1 MARPALGG
9 EAGGRN
15 LPPQWHLLSTHKL
28 LNVNRFHLDHAGMAR
43 PRIEERLHNHRPRR
57 EFGKVRPLEV
67 FGHRIVQVP
76 QCGSVELWV
85 TRSLE
90 LLRDGIHI
98 PRRKRLAFSELH
110 REGAGIIESDL
121 GLLVAVNAS
130 LHIRP
135 VREQT
140 PDCFRQHARNVAQD
154 VCRVTAGELN
164 VRRETK
170 VLTDDHAVAH
180 TNRSGK
186 GAVMRVAQSQNQLAF
201 AAVDVRPSDL
211 KASKIALTETAQSVL
226 FFADRVART
235 IQRFERLID
244 QKGMCDRGEG
254 LSRIR
259 RADSGEFFTGDD
271 VFCNDHLIWVV
282 CGFN

>member
-1 MARPALGG
+1 MARPALRR
-9 EAGGRN
+9 EAAGRN
-15 LPPQWHLLSTHKL
+15 PPPPWDLLSTHKL
-28 LNVNRFHLDHAGMAR
+28 FNVNRFHLDHAGMAR
-43 PRIEERLHNHRPRR
+43 PRIEQGLHDHCPRR

-98 PRRKRLAFSELH
+98 PRRKCLAFSELH
-110 REGAGIIESDL
+110 REGARIVESDL
-121 GLLVAVNAS
+121 GLLVAVDPRF
-130 LHIRP
+130 HVRP
-135 VREQT
+135 VRQEAT
-140 PDCFRQHARNVAQD
+140 DCLGQHAGNIAEDIR
-154 VCRVTAGELN
+154 CVTAGELD

-180 TNRSGK
+180 TDACRK

-201 AAVDVRPSDL
+201 AAVDVRPSNL
-211 KASKIALTETAQSVL
+211 EPTEVPLTETAQSVL
-226 FFADRVART
+226 FLSDRVACT

-271 VFCNDHLIWVV
+271 VFCNDHLIWMVDV
-282 CGFN
+282 SN